1 MMEDDFMKLWI
12 VGTLIL
18 WLVGVVIF
26 YLAGRKDER

>member
-1 MMEDDFMKLWI
+1 MTEDDFMKLWI